1 VIYKLR
7 DTTRRIAQ
15 EGDTM
20 SREQMRARRD
30 EVIAGAKAICEKAKA
45 ERRGLTGAEQKSIDD
60 NIAEAKSINEALTAD
75 AKSASVMGQ
84 LDAMARG
91 ASVSRSTI
99 DDGRRLSFGKS
110 MAAAVASNMLGGPD
124 GGTKALAPSGA
135 TVVGLDFD
143 ENPLALGRVATG
155 LLDVLPVI
163 LHDSPHFQFLRQ
175 GITGRTNNA
184 AVVADGA
191 VKPTSP
197 LGVEMVDNMLSVV
210 AHLSELIPRYWLT
223 DNAALQRF
231 VSDELGFGLRLAIE
245 AKVVAD
251 INGTSGIQTQ
261 AFSTS
266 ALMTI
271 RKSLTK
277 LEAAGLVAV
286 SIVVHPTAWEG
297 VELALASTNAVEHMA
312 LPYDPAS
319 RRLYGVPVV
328 VTISEAP
335 AVAHVIASDA
345 VTLDSDTG
353 GVEVKWSEN
362 STADSFSRNQI
373 QARCEGR
380 FATSV
385 WRPFGIVKAALV

>member
-1 VIYKLR
+1 LR
-7 DTTRRIAQ
+7 TIVRRIARRA
-15 EGDTM
+15 TIM
-20 SREQMRARRD
+20 HNFTRERHA
-30 EVIAGAKAICEKAKA
+30 EVIAAAKAVLEKAKSEGRGITAA
-45 ERRGLTGAEQKSIDD
+45 ERKTIDS
-60 NIAEAKSINEALTAD
+60 NLAEANSIKHYLAEEVKDQNL
-75 AKSASVMGQ
+75 MGQ
-84 LDAMARG
+84 LNAMGRG
-91 ASVSRSTI
+91 VGPSRSTI
-99 DDGRRLSFGKS
+99 DDGKRLSFGKS
-110 MAAAVASNMLGGPD
+110 MATAVASKMLGGPD
-124 GGTKALAPSGA
+124 GGTKSLAPSGA
-135 TVVGLDFD
+135 AVVGLDFD

-175 GITGRTNNA
+175 GIAGRTNNA

-277 LEAAGLVAV
+277 LEAAGLVAG
-286 SIVVHPTAWEG
+286 SIVVHPTAWEQ
-297 VELALASTNAVEHMA
+297 VELALASTNAIEHMA

-335 AVAHVIASDA
+335 LVAHVLANDA
-345 VTLDSDTG
+345 VTLDSDNG
-353 GVEVKWSEN
+353 GIDVRWSEN
-362 STADSFSRNQI
+362 STADSFSRNQL

-385 WRPFGIVKAALV
+385 WRPFGVVKAALA